1 MRRMAAVLLCSL
13 FLATAAVAM
22 CAAPP
27 ACAET
32 LSGDEQSESFGQ
44 TIVTAQVEAEDKPTD
59 PAPDTPPGGGQ
70 ENPDTGKTG
79 DTPVDRLIQ
88 SVRTGDYNT
97 QITLLFL
104 LLMGSSLLVADRI
117 RELRWRA

>member
-1 MRRMAAVLLCSL
+1 MRRTAAALLCSL
-13 FLATAAVAM
+13 FLATAAAAM

-44 TIVTAQVEAEDKPTD
+44 TIVTAQVEPEDKPTD
-59 PAPDTPPGGGQ
+59 PAPDSPA
-70 ENPDTGKTG
+70 
-79 DTPVDRLIQ
+79 DRLIQ